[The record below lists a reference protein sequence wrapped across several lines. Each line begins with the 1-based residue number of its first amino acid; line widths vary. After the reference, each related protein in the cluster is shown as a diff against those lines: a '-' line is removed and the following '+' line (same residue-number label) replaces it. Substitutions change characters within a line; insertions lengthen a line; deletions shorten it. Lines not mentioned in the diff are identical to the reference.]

1 MSIFD
6 ILKAILYGIVEGI
19 TEWLPVSSTG
29 HLILLDKFLPLPSEE
44 GFRIVFDVVIQLFSV
59 IAVVS
64 VYLKQLNPFVKRGKL
79 SISTDRMKLWQ
90 RIFIA
95 SLPSAIIGIL
105 FDGIIEKYLF
115 NPTCVS
121 VCLILY
127 GIVFMIIE
135 RITYVTAADITNNIA
150 LKIGAFQTLALIPG
164 TSRSG
169 ATIIGGLLSGLSRA
183 DAARFSFFL
192 ALPTMLGASA
202 LKLFKF
208 FSDGGFFTVQ
218 EITLIL
224 VGGISAYIVSLA
236 VIRYLIEFVGR
247 HSFRIFGVYRI
258 VVGVFILAYTYLE
271 RM

>member
-1 MSIFD
+1 MSISD
-6 ILKAILYGIVEGI
+6 ILTAILYGIVEGV
-19 TEWLPVSSTG
+19 TEWLPISSTG
-29 HLILLDKFLPLPSEE
+29 HLILLDEFLPLPSEA
-44 GFRIVFDVVIQLFSV
+44 GFRIVFDVIIQLFSV
-59 IAVVS
+59 MAVVS
-64 VYLKQLNPFVKRGKL
+64 VYLKQLNPFVKNERVR
-79 SISTDRMKLWQ
+79 ISPERMKMWQ

-95 SLPSAIIGIL
+95 ALPSAVIGIL
-105 FDGIIEKYLF
+105 FDDIIEKYLF

-135 RITYVTAADITNNIA
+135 RIAKVRIAEITAPTA
-150 LKIGAFQTLALIPG
+150 LKIGAFQMLALIPG

-169 ATIIGGLLSGLSRA
+169 ATIIGGLISGLSRA
-183 DAARFSFFL
+183 EAARFSFFM

-208 FSDGGFFTVQ
+208 IYDGGSFTFQ

-224 VGGISAYIVSLA
+224 IGGISAYIVSLA

-258 VVGVFILAYTYLE
+258 AVGAFILTYTYLE